1 MRTPRSDAD
10 SVSCGRSGAPG
21 KVGTAP
27 RLTSSGH
34 HWGPLGTTP
43 SRATGIS
50 WGINYLEVKKKPL
63 GLVNHAGCAKQKAT
77 LSAAATAD
85 LR

>member
-10 SVSCGRSGAPG
+10 SVQCGVPG
-21 KVGTAP
+21 KVGTA
-27 RLTSSGH
+27 SSGD

-50 WGINYLEVKKKPL
+50 WGISYLEVKKKPL

>member
-1 MRTPRSDAD
+1 MSVEALNFVHLSPQDAAKGPTPQ
-10 SVSCGRSGAPG
+10 CH
-21 KVGTAP
+21 TAP
-27 RLTSSGH
+27 LSGDD
-34 HWGPLGTTP
+34 WGPLGTTP
-43 SRATGIS
+43 TRATGIS

-63 GLVNHAGCAKQKAT
+63 GLVNHPGCAKQKAT